1 MRTRRFQS
9 WGIITSRRFGNAVN
23 RNKAKRLI
31 REIFR
36 KNIKSFPMGSKS
48 VFIPKP
54 KMLLNSFKST
64 EQEVGFRQFQIPFQ
78 NNENIRSNQYAYSC
92 ILSFISGKATTGILS
107 EVVLQ
112 SREPTHSLSNL
123 EQNKTQP
130 LIDNTLRRTKSFNRP
145 AIFI

>member
-1 MRTRRFQS
+1 MRLRKSWEFQS
-9 WGIITSRRFGNAVN
+9 VKKKGVKHMGSNFWLQIAFDNEDSQTSKLGIITSRRFGNAVN

-64 EQEVGFRQFQIPFQ
+64 EQE
-78 NNENIRSNQYAYSC
+78 
-92 ILSFISGKATTGILS
+92 ILSAVSNTISK
-107 EVVLQ
+107 
-112 SREPTHSLSNL
+112 
-123 EQNKTQP
+123 
-130 LIDNTLRRTKSFNRP
+130 
-145 AIFI
+145 